1 MTLKSDAKFEEKLT
15 CGYENAKRN
24 LVTFTSALKSLKIE
38 ALMRSFYSKVEEE
51 LTFCFKIDIRILTNS
66 APNTQKSQ
74 IFTL

>member
-38 ALMRSFYSKVEEE
+38 TLMRSFYSKVEEE
-51 LTFCFKIDIRILTNS
+51 LTFCF
-66 APNTQKSQ
+66 
-74 IFTL
+74 